1 MKTDRKTTGSVE
13 PLETRIAPA
22 ALAALNLADLNGTNG
37 FKLSGVVDNDRA
49 GWSASVAGDLNGDG
63 FDDLIIGA
71 VFANEGGSDRGAGYV
86 VFGKAGGFGAGVDLG
101 SLDGSNGFK
110 LSGAVDNDRAGWS
123 VSAAGDVNGDG
134 FADLIIG
141 AIYAHEGGTKRGAS
155 YVVFGKAGGFGESVA
170 LGSLDGSKGFKISG
184 IADGDQSGSSVSGAG
199 DVNGD
204 GFSDLIIGADRAA
217 EGGTFRGAS
226 YVVFGKA
233 AGFGASVA
241 LGSLDG
247 SNGFKLSGVANYDRA
262 GWSVSGAGDVNG
274 DGFADV
280 IIGAYGADEGG
291 TNRGASYVV
300 FGKAGGFG
308 AGISLGSLDGS
319 DGFKLSGLANGN
331 RAGWA
336 VGEAGDVNGDG
347 FSDLIIGA
355 DRANEGGVSRG
366 ASYVVFGKAAG
377 FGASV
382 ALGSL
387 DGSDGFKLSGVT
399 DLDDSGWSVSA
410 AGDVNGD
417 GFADVI
423 IGSYGADEGGTNRGA
438 SYVVFGKAG
447 GFGAGVALGSL
458 DGNDGFKVPGLA
470 DNDGAGRSVRAAR
483 DVNGD
488 GFDDL
493 IIGAPYADE
502 GGTNR
507 GASYVVF
514 GFGTAD
520 VSVAVNGKSA
530 TFKDWDGDSVTVK
543 TTKGTLD
550 ATKLKLSSP
559 NPLTGGSHLVYADF
573 TAAAFARANITFTA
587 KRSATGGDG
596 LVNIGTLDARGMAL
610 GKVSIDGDLQQIDAA
625 GVTGLSVYSL
635 GQFADADEHGAPLS
649 SMIEGNL
656 GALTVKTDASRVTI
670 AAQTIG
676 AIKALNLDGVK
687 ILASGVLNPAK
698 LANAIAIKSL
708 TVSGSVR
715 DSQILAGYDAS
726 GNAMNADVQIGA
738 VKVLGQWVAS
748 DLVAGVHTGPDG
760 SFATTDD
767 TLVPGG
773 NAIVSKIA
781 SITISGAA
789 FGTSGNLLDG
799 FGFVAEE
806 IGSVSIGKAKLPL
819 AKGARNDLT
828 PVLAGLTGDMRVRE
842 VA

>member
-319 DGFKLSGLANGN
+319 DGFNLSGLANGN

-336 VGEAGDVNGDG
+336 VGEAG
-347 FSDLIIGA
+347 
-355 DRANEGGVSRG
+355 
-366 ASYVVFGKAAG
+366 
-377 FGASV
+377 
-382 ALGSL
+382 
-387 DGSDGFKLSGVT
+387 
-399 DLDDSGWSVSA
+399 
-410 AGDVNGD
+410 
-417 GFADVI
+417 
-423 IGSYGADEGGTNRGA
+423 
-438 SYVVFGKAG
+438 
-447 GFGAGVALGSL
+447 
-458 DGNDGFKVPGLA
+458 
-470 DNDGAGRSVRAAR
+470 

-828 PVLAGLTGDMRVRE
+828 PVLAGLNGDLRVRE